1 MLQRFVDRYQLWHED
16 RRRET
21 EDKNPLNLLA
31 LVAFLLIAQDAYTAV
46 KSDNVSWRAA
56 VGTALLVAFLVLY
69 IRRSRWAWVV
79 IPTFGAIM
87 IMESP
92 LAYFA
97 APERYSAFVRAIS
110 MCLFV
115 LFGAAIIAYGFVVRN
130 RYGSYLE
137 KERRYRAADTP
148 NV

>member
-21 EDKNPLNLLA
+21 EDKNPLNL
-31 LVAFLLIAQDAYTAV
+31 
-46 KSDNVSWRAA
+46 SWRAA
-56 VGTALLVAFLVLY
+56 VGTVLLVAFLVLY